1 MLLKKILG
9 WTWMVWNIVA
19 VFYTDVNSETWL
31 FGIIFVAGNIYIT
44 AKYLESLK

>member
-19 VFYTDVNSETWL
+19 VFYTNVEDPTWI

-44 AKYLESLK
+44 TKYIETLK